1 VPARGGR
8 RTAVATIASAMDA
21 PRSARATRA
30 ARAAETWQQLIPNE
44 PGVEDLLEG
53 KRVPLAAIDSN
64 PDQPRK
70 DVLRGIEELASSIE
84 AYGLLQPIVV
94 NPPIGGRY
102 TCIAGHRR
110 LAAYRYLFEHHA
122 EPARWATIPAIER
135 DTATEDRMVLALL
148 ENLSRQDLTD
158 AEIITGLRV
167 LHDLRGW
174 HQAEIARRLGVSRA
188 WITQYFRVAADSTV
202 SEHVQTRRL
211 SAAKAYEIVRA
222 DTPQARTAALD
233 AALQGAARAVIRQL
247 ARPRP
252 GGAQGT
258 GAAAGWDGAEDGG
271 SVGEHGAP
279 GGGEAGDEGAASGAQ
294 RTVATA
300 AADAGVRD
308 LVDLGAAMGV
318 TGRLRDLQVTKL
330 IRSALEAGTDEF
342 DAAAFLRLVRADVRY
357 VEAMIRAAAAAPR

>member
-1 VPARGGR
+1 MPARGGR
-8 RTAVATIASAMDA
+8 RTAVAAIGPAMDV

-122 EPARWATIPAIER
+122 EPERWATIPAIER

-202 SEHVQTRRL
+202 SEHVQTRR
-211 SAAKAYEIVRA
+211 
-222 DTPQARTAALD
+222 
-233 AALQGAARAVIRQL
+233 
-247 ARPRP
+247 
-252 GGAQGT
+252 
-258 GAAAGWDGAEDGG
+258 
-271 SVGEHGAP
+271 
-279 GGGEAGDEGAASGAQ
+279 
-294 RTVATA
+294 
-300 AADAGVRD
+300 
-308 LVDLGAAMGV
+308 
-318 TGRLRDLQVTKL
+318 
-330 IRSALEAGTDEF
+330 
-342 DAAAFLRLVRADVRY
+342 
-357 VEAMIRAAAAAPR
+357 